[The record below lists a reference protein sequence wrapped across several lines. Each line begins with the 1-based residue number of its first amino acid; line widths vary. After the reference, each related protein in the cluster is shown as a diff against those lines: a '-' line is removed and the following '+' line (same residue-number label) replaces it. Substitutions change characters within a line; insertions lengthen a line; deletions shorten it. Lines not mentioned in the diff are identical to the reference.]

1 LLNVRYNKRYLN
13 LYREGLLKQL
23 FILLLLVGF
32 IEAKTYE
39 KLEFSGEGIDF
50 LMGDFSSSTLYKVIG
65 KPYPPFYTPWRDD
78 PTFQESDIK
87 TYHTLLDE
95 YFQSFGYYKADINIT
110 VKEDFIDVNI
120 HKNEPIKVTSIMIE
134 PSKELRRGIL
144 FKEGDTF
151 NTATFTAT
159 KKGLERYLLEE
170 GYPKYA
176 FDAKAYVDLDAYE
189 VKLDFHVDK
198 NASYRLGETKIAGR
212 ENVDEVIIREQI
224 AYKVGDKYNIANL
237 EKTYD
242 QLYELGVYDY
252 ILVEPKLDSN
262 ESEVPIDITL
272 KKGDTKFLKGSVGY
286 NSNEGA
292 RGGLSWIDKNFYG
305 NLKVFDVG
313 IKMTQIGYE
322 AYNIFY
328 NPRIMLPYV
337 GKITFENNI
346 NYHKYRYDTF
356 DESALINRVTFG
368 KRLFGLEHYFGL
380 LTEYSIVDAKVASA
394 QDDDGNYFI
403 NSLFYRLLIDK
414 RDSMT
419 NARNGYYVSLYIEKS
434 MSALSSDF
442 EYFKALLELRYLKS
456 FGSRWTVGIKTRI
469 GSINE
474 DVPIFKRFFTGGSFT
489 NRGYEYRELGPKDS
503 AGVPFGGVSLV
514 DVMTEVRYRVWQK
527 LSLVAFYDTS
537 ALSLE
542 PHNFDDTF
550 YGSYGAGVRY
560 VTPIGPLRLD
570 FGFPEDIDGFA
581 FHISIG
587 QVF

>member
-1 LLNVRYNKRYLN
+1 MIVVRYVV
-13 LYREGLLKQL
+13 
-23 FILLLLVGF
+23 FLLLVCTLL
-32 IEAKTYE
+32 EAKSYD
-39 KLEFSGEGIDF
+39 KLTFRGEGIDF
-50 LMGDFSSSTLYKVIG
+50 LIGDFSTSTLYKVIG
-65 KPYPPFYTPWRDD
+65 KPYPPFYTPWRAD
-78 PTFQESDIK
+78 PTFEESEIGE
-87 TYHTLLDE
+87 YHTLLNE

-110 VKEDFIDVNI
+110 AKEDYIDVNI
-120 HKNEPIKVTSIMIE
+120 EKNDPIKVTSITIE

-144 FKEGDTF
+144 FKVGDAF

-159 KKGLERYLLEE
+159 KKGLERYLQEE
-170 GYPKYA
+170 GYPRYA

-198 NASYRLGETKIAGR
+198 NSSVKLGKTRIEGR
-212 ENVDEVIIREQI
+212 SNVDEVIIREQI
-224 AYKVGDKYNIANL
+224 AYKEGDKYNIKKL
-237 EKTYD
+237 EETYD
-242 QLYELGVYDY
+242 NLYELGVYDY
-252 ILVEPKLDSN
+252 ILVEPKLDNN
-262 ESEVPIDITL
+262 ESEVPVEITL
-272 KKGDTKFLKGSVGY
+272 KKGDTKFLKGSLGY

-292 RGGLSWIDKNFYG
+292 RGSLSWIDKNFYG

-356 DESALINRVTFG
+356 DESALVNRLTFG

-380 LTEYSIVDAKVASA
+380 LTEYSIIDAKVASA
-394 QDDDGNYFI
+394 QNDDGNYFI
-403 NSLFYRLLIDK
+403 NSLFYRLLIDR

-419 NARNGYYVSLYIEKS
+419 NATKGYYVALYLEKS
-434 MSALSSDF
+434 MKALRSDL
-442 EYFKALLELRYLKS
+442 EYFKALLELRYIKS
-456 FGSRWTVGIKTRI
+456 FGSRWTLGIKTRI

-474 DVPIFKRFFTGGSFT
+474 SVPIFKRFFTGGSFT
-489 NRGYEYRELGPKDS
+489 NRGYEYRDLGPKDS

-514 DVMTEVRYRVWQK
+514 DIMTEARYRVWQK

-537 ALSLE
+537 MLSLE
-542 PHNFDDTF
+542 PHKFDDTF

-560 VTPIGPLRLD
+560 ITPIGPLRLD
-570 FGFPEDIDGFA
+570 FGFPEDKDGFV